1 MPARTNRRVPVHPNP
16 PAAVPPVAETST
28 AGSGDRQEAAARVLR
43 QFRLVFNAVKIHFQQ
58 VEKVAGIGGAQ
69 CWALSLIAAGEGMG
83 VTELAR
89 AMDIHQSTASNL
101 VKTLITRGLA
111 EANRAVE
118 DRRTVQLRVT
128 AAGRQVLA
136 AAPVPFTGV
145 LPQALARLDPATL
158 ERLEVDLARLITTL
172 APDEGGARVPL
183 GL

>member
-1 MPARTNRRVPVHPNP
+1 MPARSKACLSR
-16 PAAVPPVAETST
+16 
-28 AGSGDRQEAAARVLR
+28 LR
-43 QFRLVFNAVKIHFQQ
+43 Y
-58 VEKVAGIGGAQ
+58 
-69 CWALSLIAAGEGMG
+69 S
-83 VTELAR
+83 
-89 AMDIHQSTASNL
+89 
-101 VKTLITRGLA
+101 
-111 EANRAVE
+111 
-118 DRRTVQLRVT
+118 RRTVQLRVT